1 VSEWLVLNRTTAV
14 FKGSRCMA
22 RAGRYV
28 RWGYARKVML
38 STRPHAN
45 AGLRTKGHA
54 DARGCQCVTKSRGC
68 EPTLH
73 LELQVSLHGSLPPC
87 CATKQWPYYLAVTSV
102 GVRGSRS
109 ELVCAL
115 QAVVKGVVV
124 CVPAAT
130 TEPLRCVKPWATR
143 GTERTVQNK
152 APWETIPNECSLG
165 REYRREQ

>member
-1 VSEWLVLNRTTAV
+1 
-14 FKGSRCMA
+14 MA

-73 LELQVSLHGSLPPC
+73 LELQVSLHGSLLP
-87 CATKQWPYYLAVTSV
+87 Q
-102 GVRGSRS
+102 VRGRHADS
-109 ELVCAL
+109 LL
-115 QAVVKGVVV
+115 
-124 CVPAAT
+124 
-130 TEPLRCVKPWATR
+130 TEDL
-143 GTERTVQNK
+143 N
-152 APWETIPNECSLG
+152 I
-165 REYRREQ
+165 